1 MDGFEFQ
8 NSDSFKKLQKQL
20 KKTNAFYDSHKTLFD
35 QINSMDRLTEQQR
48 NSAKQSFSALNKFE
62 KENQP
67 FLNKYNGAFSQT
79 AKDAALSKLAKNS
92 PYAGLAKGLPASQLV
107 GNSPYAGLAKGLP
120 ASQLV
125 GNSPYAGLAKG
136 LPASQLVGNSPHAGL
151 AKGLPASQLVG
162 NSPHAGL
169 AKGLPASQL
178 VGNSPYAGLTESSAF
193 SGRWAKEMRNKASLS
208 SSSSFATAMQKNV
221 RFATS
226 YNQVKNLIGS
236 SNELLTDS
244 QRANFKKLLSQQPF
258 KDFYTQPSHATGEQ
272 TYDGDNH
279 SDTLHGSKAVGENI
293 ARNPNNDGQGKNIVS
308 KQSSSDLEDDIAEAK
323 YYAENIPDD
332 KLTSDDASLDITLF
346 WVYIKT
352 IFDLTVQIKGYYEAV
367 QFLIGIFKWIETL
380 IPH

>member
-92 PYAGLAKGLPASQLV
+92 PY
-107 GNSPYAGLAKGLP
+107 
-120 ASQLV
+120 
-125 GNSPYAGLAKG
+125 
-136 LPASQLVGNSPHAGL
+136 AGL